1 MSNHVARRVIK
12 RGELANRTGCNLE
25 TIRYYEKIGVMPEP
39 ARTQAGHR
47 VYDGDQERRLRFI
60 LRARELGFSIEELK
74 GLLNLVDS
82 DHLACGEVYELTQAH
97 IADVREKIT
106 DLRRLE
112 KTLSTISAKC
122 ARGDTPE
129 CPVIDAL
136 FA

>member
-1 MSNHVARRVIK
+1 MAHHDAARVVK
-12 RGELANRTGCNLE
+12 RGELAARVDCHLE
-25 TIRYYEKIGVMPEP
+25 TIRYYEKTGLMPEP
-39 ARTQAGHR
+39 ARTEAGHR

-60 LRARELGFSIEELK
+60 LRARDLGFSIEELK
-74 GLLNLVDS
+74 GLLTLVDS
-82 DHLACGEVYELTQAH
+82 DHLACGEVYEKTQAH
-97 IADVREKIT
+97 IADIREKIA

-112 KTLSTISAKC
+112 NTLSTISAKC

>member
-1 MSNHVARRVIK
+1 MSNHFTRRVIK

-39 ARTQAGHR
+39 ARTEAGHR

-74 GLLNLVDS
+74 GLLTIVDS

-122 ARGDTPE
+122 ARGNTPE